1 MRNRQEEIR
10 SKGFD
15 IASSGRRVI
24 YEGPERAGQRM
35 LDYGSIK
42 VNNTKILDD
51 AVLNL
56 GSIPKV
62 HKHYGDKHFIL
73 KAIGE
78 RNLPLMREISNYFY
92 NTNGIYSRVCDYFAY
107 LYRYDWYVSPEVYDD
122 SVKEDKVLKDLSKLL
137 NFLDKSYIKKLCG
150 DIALEVMK
158 NGCYYAYIVPSNE

>member
-24 YEGPERAGQRM
+24 YEGPERAGERM

-62 HKHYGDKHFIL
+62 HKQYGNKHFIL
-73 KAIGE
+73 KAI
-78 RNLPLMREISNYFY
+78 LREYFL
-92 NTNGIYSRVCDYFAY
+92 TSFY
-107 LYRYDWYVSPEVYDD
+107 LH
-122 SVKEDKVLKDLSKLL
+122 LS
-137 NFLDKSYIKKLCG
+137 
-150 DIALEVMK
+150 AVML
-158 NGCYYAYIVPSNE
+158 